1 MLFIAEGQI
10 RGPIE
15 PADHTVAAAWV
26 GSMVDSGFVQAG
38 YLDAA
43 GQRVILVLSAE
54 DRVDLDQRLG
64 DLPIVREQKV
74 SFNVSHVTALRFS

>member
-10 RGPIE
+10 RGAIE
-15 PADHTVAAAWV
+15 PGDHTVAAAWV

-43 GQRVILVLSAE
+43 GPARHPGSVGARS
-54 DRVDLDQRLG
+54 RG
-64 DLPIVREQKV
+64 S
-74 SFNVSHVTALRFS
+74 SFKVSHVRALRFS